1 MNGEESGNV
10 KIKENYRELLR
21 FCKPFIDR
29 NEVIQLR
36 KAYELVLEYHRQSWE
51 ETGEEYVY
59 HSIGVARIALIELN
73 LGIPSVIC
81 ALLHNIL
88 DYSKV
93 KSEDIQKTFGEE
105 IMLLTEGYVKLSGI
119 QTEKVSY
126 HSENFRKLYLSL
138 VSDIRVVL
146 IKLAHRMYDLRNFDR
161 LTDTKKERFLLEV
174 VHIYN
179 PIAHRLGLYNIK
191 SELEERWLLYS
202 NPKVYKS
209 IERKIRQSRTK
220 QNVYIQEFIAP
231 VERELTKQG
240 FDFSIKGRPKSIHS
254 IWSKMTKQNV
264 EFEEVYD
271 LFAIRIIVKS
281 SPSTEKSD
289 CWKIYSIVTDI
300 YKPNPQ
306 RLRDWI
312 STPKPSG
319 YESLHTTVVG
329 PNGRWVEVQI
339 RSERMDEIAERG
351 LAAHWRYKESDP
363 RKEQEE
369 WMNRIR
375 EVIESPDPEKPEQ
388 PDFTKIELYSDRIFI
403 FTPEGD
409 LKKLPHGATV
419 LDFAYDIHTSLGDMC
434 SGAKVNGKIVPIR
447 HVLKNGDRVEIMT
460 SKNQKPKMDW
470 LNFVTTTKARSKVK
484 RAIKEIQL
492 QEADLGR
499 EMLRRKL
506 RNRKI
511 EFSDAVVDKLIKKYK
526 LKSSVDLYYLIAVE
540 KIDLSDLRKIVGVE
554 PREPELT
561 QEKQALQEESKDSRL
576 MPEELKEFTF
586 SDKAFDHLGYELAR
600 CCNPVAGDAV
610 FGFVT
615 VGKGIT
621 IHRINCPNAR
631 QLLSKF
637 DYRVIDVKWRT
648 ADHTKTYLST
658 IQVTGD
664 DEIGMLNSITNIISA
679 DFKVNMVSVNVD
691 SRRDGKFTG
700 RFKVRVKDKAHL
712 KMLMHKIMKIKG
724 VKKAVRT
731 SEK

>member
-1 MNGEESGNV
+1 
-10 KIKENYRELLR
+10 
-21 FCKPFIDR
+21 
-29 NEVIQLR
+29 
-36 KAYELVLEYHRQSWE
+36 
-51 ETGEEYVY
+51 
-59 HSIGVARIALIELN
+59 
-73 LGIPSVIC
+73 
-81 ALLHNIL
+81 
-88 DYSKV
+88 
-93 KSEDIQKTFGEE
+93 
-105 IMLLTEGYVKLSGI
+105 
-119 QTEKVSY
+119 
-126 HSENFRKLYLSL
+126 
-138 VSDIRVVL
+138 
-146 IKLAHRMYDLRNFDR
+146 
-161 LTDTKKERFLLEV
+161 
-174 VHIYN
+174 
-179 PIAHRLGLYNIK
+179 
-191 SELEERWLLYS
+191 LYS

-281 SPSTEKSD
+281 IPSTEKSD